1 MSGRRMRKMLRRM
14 ESGEPVRVT
23 GPTTTGLARLAAMAE
38 QFGYAYAETR
48 QGGGPQGNQYMI
60 VIVPDPDPGAR
71 ARAARNRARYP
82 RAADGGELPRLEPEA
97 VELLKARVTF
107 DITTMYTN
115 GQLIL
120 LAGVGAVPP
129 ALALGLAIG
138 ADVTAVTVL
147 TCVLWAAMMTLVPLG
162 LAVNRRYRAR
172 YAAILRNAG
181 FPPFTDEGGRLRHL
195 PPGGRRPE
203 HGTPT
208 AG

>member
-38 QFGYAYAETR
+38 QFGYAYAEIR

-82 RAADGGELPRLEPEA
+82 RAADGGELPRLAPEA

-147 TCVLWAAMMTLVPLG
+147 TCVFWAAMMTLVPLG
-162 LAVNRRYRAR
+162 FAVNRRYRAR
-172 YAAILRNAG
+172 YAAVLREAG
-181 FPPFTDEGGRLRHL
+181 FTPVTDERGRLRYL
-195 PPGGRRPE
+195 PPGGTLPG
-203 HGTPT
+203 HGSAT